1 MRKSIADIIQSPY
14 ERDHVIVDIGDKDG
28 KPLIG
33 HNLRAHIQDME
44 KRMKE
49 AASDLEFEEAARLR
63 DEIKR
68 LQATELAIADDPFA
82 RQEAVEQAQGEAA
95 ARRRPRYDADGN
107 EVAPPPKQPQMKA
120 TGRPGENG
128 RISRNVAGSSW
139 QREPYTR
146 V

>member
-33 HNLRAHIQDME
+33 HNLRAHIADLE

-49 AASDLEFEEAARLR
+49 AAADLEFEEAGRLR

-68 LQATELAIADDPFA
+68 LQATELAVADDPFA
-82 RQEAVEQAQGEAA
+82 RQEAVEEAQAEAT
-95 ARRRPRYDADGN
+95 ARRRPRFDETGA
-107 EVAPPPKQPQMKA
+107 EIAPRPKQPQTRA
-120 TGRPGENG
+120 TGRPGSRPFRG
-128 RISRNVAGSSW
+128 RR
-139 QREPYTR
+139 R
-146 V
+146 